1 MNDSKIL
8 PQTEISRRKQAK
20 TIRFLRKLHRI
31 TGLVL
36 LVFILNMAITGIL
49 LGWKKN
55 SYDYILPNNR
65 QGTST
70 DLKNWLPLDS
80 LENIAKQSLT
90 DFSAELETTISRIDI
105 KPDQGIVKFI
115 FENHYWGIQLDGVT
129 AEVMHIGKRRSDLLE
144 QLHDGSF
151 LDQFFDSKFSFFKLF
166 FTSIMGFS
174 LILFGLSGFWIWYG
188 PQKMRKLNK
197 RNT

>member
-1 MNDSKIL
+1 
-8 PQTEISRRKQAK
+8 
-20 TIRFLRKLHRI
+20 
-31 TGLVL
+31 
-36 LVFILNMAITGIL
+36 MAITGIL

-115 FENHYWGIQLDGVT
+115 FENHYWGIQLDGAS

-151 LDQFFDSKFSFFKLF
+151 LDQFFDTKFSFFKLF